1 MVNVLEL
8 GNLILYL
15 AEVFKFCKLIVLE
28 IKESGDKVKTRN
40 ILSMVI
46 ISSVLIVGNSIA
58 QQKFGYVDSQKILA
72 SYKGAQDVQ
81 KQLDAK
87 NQEWQQELQDMQT
100 VMQERNK
107 QLEQQGLMLS
117 ASRKTELQREIQTMY
132 DSYQKF
138 QNQKWG
144 QNGDAFKLQN
154 ELLKPVF
161 DVINKVIKDIGKAEN
176 FDFIFDSVAGNILY
190 ASDKQPDLT
199 DKVIEELNKSITE

>member
-1 MVNVLEL
+1 
-8 GNLILYL
+8 
-15 AEVFKFCKLIVLE
+15 
-28 IKESGDKVKTRN
+28 
-40 ILSMVI
+40 MVI
-46 ISSVLIVGNSIA
+46 ISSILIFGNSIA

-87 NQEWQQELQDMQT
+87 NREWQQELQDMQT
-100 VMQERNK
+100 AMQEKNT

-132 DSYQKF
+132 DSYQRF

-144 QNGDAFKLQN
+144 QNGEAFKLQN
-154 ELLKPVF
+154 ELLQPVF

-176 FDFIFDSVAGNILY
+176 FDFIFDSVSGNILY